1 MSFSHFPPVPTGL
14 SAGLAIHSNFAPN
27 AFADLFTAV
36 SGRLFPGVPL
46 ASPCFGVGAENEN
59 GLLHRSGTNQYL
71 NETFRA
77 DIFGA
82 FINTQWETCQATGA
96 QCLLDSANTTNPKA
110 TSASEACEQ
119 GSIPSHFIDVRDAQ
133 DVAAAF
139 TFSEKTGI
147 PLSIAARLQGSK
159 QCPKLVGAVGAFSSI
174 SSRKQTVIK
183 TQSGWQMHNLKNM
196 SYHPAF
202 VPEGCSLA
210 QPAATFGAGVQWA
223 EAYEFADA
231 HNITLVGGSDR
242 TVGVVGGWLQGGGHG
257 VLSNTM
263 GLGVDRVLQ
272 FRVVT
277 PDGKLRVA
285 NACQNEDLFFALR
298 GGGGGTF
305 GVVLEATL
313 LASPPVTLQ
322 AVIVSWSSTSPNRTL
337 TAELWK
343 ILTNN
348 GLKWAGEGWGGF
360 SMSEIAIL
368 VNPVL
373 DSEQAA
379 ASMAPLVEF
388 GARLKQDG
396 VEGAETVVT
405 TFPSFLAFFNAFTL
419 EHVASVGT
427 NLALSSRLIPKSL
440 LSTPETQTQLVDAL
454 QATNDAGPGMIIL
467 LVPPVSYAAYQENST
482 SVTEAWRSSVYHVT
496 AVASWAWNATS
507 AEKRAAYQDAGKAI
521 GNLRRITPDAAYS
534 NEADVY
540 EPNHEVSFWGSNY
553 QELLRIKRKYDPRQ
567 LLDCW
572 QYEWDREGMH
582 FMPVQQP
589 NNHFR

>member
-1 MSFSHFPPVPTGL
+1 MSLSHFLPLPTGL
-14 SAGLAIHSNFAPN
+14 SAALAIHSNVTPN

-36 SGRLFPGVPL
+36 GGRLLPGVPL
-46 ASPCFGVGAENEN
+46 VSPCFGVGTENETD
-59 GLLHRSGTNQYL
+59 S
-71 NETFRA
+71 FRA

-96 QCLLDSANTTNPKA
+96 QCLLDSSDPTTPKA
-110 TSASEACEQ
+110 TLASEACEQ
-119 GSIPSHFIDVRDAQ
+119 GSIPGRFTDVRDAQ
-133 DVAAAF
+133 DVAASF
-139 TFSEKTGI
+139 TFSEQTGT
-147 PLSIAARLQGSK
+147 PL
-159 QCPKLVGAVGAFSSI
+159 
-174 SSRKQTVIK
+174 VIK
-183 TQSGWQMHNLKNM
+183 NTGHDYKGRSSAPNSLALWM

-210 QPAATFGAGVQWA
+210 QPAATLGAGVQWA

-257 VLSNTM
+257 VLSNM
-263 GLGVDRVLQ
+263 GLGADRVLQ

-277 PDGKLRVA
+277 PDRKLRVA

-322 AVIVSWSSTSPNRTL
+322 AVIVSWPSTSMNRTRAL
-337 TAELWK
+337 TAELWT
-343 ILTNN
+343 ILTEN
-348 GLKWAGEGWGGF
+348 GLKWAAEGWGGF
-360 SMSEIAIL
+360 STSEIAIL

-373 DSEQAA
+373 DPEQAA
-379 ASMAPLVEF
+379 ASMVPLVKF
-388 GARLKQDG
+388 GERLQQDG
-396 VEGAETVVT
+396 VDGAETVVT

-427 NLALSSRLIPKSL
+427 NLALTSRLIPKSL
-440 LSTPETQTQLVDAL
+440 LSTPSDRAQLVEAL

-467 LVPPVSYAAYQENST
+467 LVPPVSYVYQEGST
-482 SVTEAWRSSVYHVT
+482 SVTESWRSSVYHVT
-496 AVASWAWNATS
+496 VVASWAWNATS
-507 AEKRAAYQDAGKAI
+507 AEKRAAYQDASRAI
-521 GNLRRITPDAAYS
+521 DNLRRITPDAACL

-540 EPNHEVSFWGSNY
+540 EPNHEASFWGSHY
-553 QELLRIKRKYDPRQ
+553 QELLQIKRKY
-567 LLDCW
+567 CW
-572 QYEWDREGMH
+572 LARFSCYL
-582 FMPVQQP
+582 
-589 NNHFR
+589 